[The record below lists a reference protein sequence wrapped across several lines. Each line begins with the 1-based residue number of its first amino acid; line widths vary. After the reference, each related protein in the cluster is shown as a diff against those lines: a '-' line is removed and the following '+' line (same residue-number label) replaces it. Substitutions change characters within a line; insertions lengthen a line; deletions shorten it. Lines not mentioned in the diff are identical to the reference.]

1 MLSFA
6 LLCVLCVLWAPSQSS
21 TRYAYSEE
29 VGEDFDEEEALALT
43 TSTSVVDVDVK
54 QEMKERKAVNTD
66 VFSLDEDTEEDKRE

>member
-43 TSTSVVDVDVK
+43 TSTSVVDTDVK

-66 VFSLDEDTEEDKRE
+66 VFSLDDDTEEDKRE